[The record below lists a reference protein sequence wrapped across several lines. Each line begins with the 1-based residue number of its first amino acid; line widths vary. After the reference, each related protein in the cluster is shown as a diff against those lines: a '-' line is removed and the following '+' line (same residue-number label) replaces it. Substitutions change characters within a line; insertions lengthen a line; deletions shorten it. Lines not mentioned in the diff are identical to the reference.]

1 MQDWSKRKR
10 LEATISGEL
19 PDRPAIA
26 LWRHWPGDD
35 QRSDSLAASHLKWQ
49 QDYDWDLIKVSPAS
63 SFAISDWGV
72 KDRWVGSI
80 EGTREYIERA
90 VSKPEDWETLKP
102 LDPRKGMLG
111 TQLEALRLVVSAA
124 GESVPVMGTIFSPL
138 AQAKNIAGPEK
149 ILSHMR
155 SHPDAFH
162 RGLETILNS
171 TLSYL
176 EEVKKTGVSGVF
188 YAVQQARYPLM
199 NSDEFAAFGRAYDLR
214 LLAETRDL
222 WLNMTHIHGTDI
234 MFESVADY
242 PVQLVNW
249 HDRESAV
256 SIADGLQQIKGA
268 ASGGVSRWSLHQE
281 QPDKA
286 VAEAREAVSSAGGRR
301 VMVGTGCVAMIS
313 SPTSNIRALREA
325 VDGF

>member
-138 AQAKNIAGPEK
+138 AQAKNIAGPEE
-149 ILSHMR
+149 ILSHLR

-188 YAVQQARYPLM
+188 YAVQQARYPVM

-268 ASGGVSRWSLHQE
+268 ASGGVSRWSLHRE